1 MLANINEIFVEGF
14 QSHTN
19 SHFNLGNG
27 LNVITGPSDSGKTSI
42 IRAVR
47 WIAFNEPQGE
57 AFVNES
63 VGQATVA
70 IHMDNGIIISKH
82 RRKGKH
88 RTESKRIQAMQE
100 VYLRSQRY
108 RKK

>member
-14 QSHTN
+14 QSHELSFQFRKWAKCN
-19 SHFNLGNG
+19 YW
-27 LNVITGPSDSGKTSI
+27 ISDSGKTSI

-47 WIAFNEPQGE
+47 WVAFNEPQGE

-82 RRKGKH
+82 RRKEKH
-88 RTESKRIQAMQE
+88 RTESKRILEM
-100 VYLRSQRY
+100 
-108 RKK
+108 RKCI

>member
-1 MLANINEIFVEGF
+1 MNVLANINEIFVEGF
-14 QSHTN
+14 QSHEL
-19 SHFNLGNG
+19 SFHLGNG

-47 WIAFNEPQGE
+47 WVAFNEPQGE

-82 RRKGKH
+82 RRKEGKY
-88 RTESKRIQAMQE
+88 RTESNASWRCGKCI
-100 VYLRSQRY
+100 
-108 RKK
+108 